1 MVIELIQPFVN
12 TNLTYINIDSDENVL
27 INSNFNCGYFI
38 NRDKLYNLLRSSKY
52 RLETAYDPCS
62 YPGVKCKFYFNNLQ
76 PFDKETQIGLIHE
89 SDKNMKV
96 SELDENKKYTEISF
110 MIFRTGS
117 VLIVG
122 NCTEKILRFVYDFI
136 KNLLQNEF
144 LEIRV
149 PGVQETTKV
158 KKEKIRKKNILVS
171 KQYYETSILGKNR
184 FM

>member
-1 MVIELIQPFVN
+1 
-12 TNLTYINIDSDENVL
+12 
-27 INSNFNCGYFI
+27 
-38 NRDKLYNLLRSSKY
+38 
-52 RLETAYDPCS
+52 
-62 YPGVKCKFYFNNLQ
+62 
-76 PFDKETQIGLIHE
+76 
-89 SDKNMKV
+89 MKV